1 MTALYTDRL
10 SVRPGETFQVHASAK
25 GLCQLEI
32 ARVGR
37 NRVVV
42 QTHVD
47 IATAEYPIPTTA
59 DAEGCGWPSCL
70 TVTVGDW
77 ASGYYDLLLTDADGQ
92 SARHFVCVRPAKGQT
107 GSRAAIVLATNT
119 YHSYNWWGGANAYSD
134 VTSLMTGRKSFADAM
149 DDAIGVLSTQRP
161 FIPLIVGAPDDAP
174 RLINLRKRGFEEQ
187 PFAADYDWMIANG
200 CSPYDGSAGF
210 LNKWEHRFVE
220 WAEGEGYAL
229 DYHTDYDLDAE
240 DDVLKDYSCA
250 LFVGHSEYW
259 SGRERDQIER
269 FVDAGGGLAILSGN
283 TCFWKVRWDDDGKT
297 YVCRKWRGF
306 DAAEDRNDPAN
317 ATHLWSHPNFA
328 RPEAELTGLSFVFG
342 GYHRLGMCASRGQ
355 AGFTIYDDRHWALEG
370 SDLFYGDV
378 IGDQVPLV
386 GYESDGCR
394 FQFDDNGLP
403 RATPMV
409 GVPENLEII
418 GLVPCAFGEEA
429 GRGYAPVIPPEKL
442 DVIAKVVY
450 GDDTPESQAKILK
463 GHAILTSFK
472 RGEGEV
478 FNAGTTE
485 WAHGLA
491 AGDPYIA
498 RITRNVLTRFGVEPE
513 KTS

>member
-269 FVDAGGGLAILSGN
+269 LSLI
-283 TCFWKVRWDDDGKT
+283 
-297 YVCRKWRGF
+297 
-306 DAAEDRNDPAN
+306 
-317 ATHLWSHPNFA
+317 H
-328 RPEAELTGLSFVFG
+328 
-342 GYHRLGMCASRGQ
+342 
-355 AGFTIYDDRHWALEG
+355 I
-370 SDLFYGDV
+370 
-378 IGDQVPLV
+378 
-386 GYESDGCR
+386 
-394 FQFDDNGLP
+394 
-403 RATPMV
+403 
-409 GVPENLEII
+409 
-418 GLVPCAFGEEA
+418 
-429 GRGYAPVIPPEKL
+429 
-442 DVIAKVVY
+442 
-450 GDDTPESQAKILK
+450 
-463 GHAILTSFK
+463 
-472 RGEGEV
+472 
-478 FNAGTTE
+478 
-485 WAHGLA
+485 
-491 AGDPYIA
+491 
-498 RITRNVLTRFGVEPE
+498 
-513 KTS
+513 